1 MVNENLTLFIML
13 DGLRPD
19 ALGQCDC
26 LTLQGLIRR
35 GASTL
40 HASSVMPSV
49 TLPCH
54 MSIFHS
60 VPPTRH
66 GVTTNDWQPMARPL
80 PGLLDVVK
88 ASGKRAAAIYN
99 WEPLRNLGQPNALHA
114 VTFRDCSY
122 DVDGDDWVT
131 EKAIETLTRYP
142 TDFAFVYYGTID
154 VAGHDHQWMSAPY
167 LRQIERV
174 DRNLG
179 QLLTAL
185 PTSIHLVAQ
194 ADHGG
199 HERSHGTEMA
209 EDMTIPW
216 IAAGPQIRRGYTISH
231 PVSLLDT
238 APTLA
243 RIIGLQAP
251 RDWEGRCVDEI
262 FVETGQ

>member
-1 MVNENLTLFIML
+1 MTAVINDNLVLFIMF

-19 ALGQCDC
+19 ALAQTDC
-26 LTLQGLIRR
+26 PTLQALMAR

-40 HASSVMPSV
+40 TASSVMPSV

-66 GVTTNDWQPMARPL
+66 GVTTNDWQPMARPVT
-80 PGLLDVVK
+80 GLLDLAK
-88 ASGKRAAAIYN
+88 GAGKRSAAIYN
-99 WEPLRNLGQPNALHA
+99 WEPLRNLGRPNSLDA
-114 VTFRDCSY
+114 VHYRECSY
-122 DVDGDDWVT
+122 DMAGDDWVT
-131 EKAIETLTRYP
+131 AAAIAHLTTYA

-154 VAGHDHQWMSAPY
+154 VAGHDHEWMSAAY
-167 LRQIERV
+167 LQQVARV
-174 DRNLG
+174 DECLG
-179 QLLTAL
+179 KLLAAL
-185 PTSIHLVAQ
+185 PESVHLIVQ

-199 HERSHGTEMA
+199 HDRGHGTELP

-216 IAAGPQIRRGYTISH
+216 LIAGPQIRPGHRLAA

-243 RIIGLQAP
+243 RLLNLQPP
-251 RDWEGRCVDEI
+251 RDWEGHCVDEA
-262 FVETGQ
+262 FV

>member
-1 MVNENLTLFIML
+1 MASQKSLTLFVMI

-19 ALGQCDC
+19 ALAQINCPT
-26 LTLQGLIRR
+26 LTSLIER
-35 GASTL
+35 GASSLQAT
-40 HASSVMPSV
+40 SVMPSV

-80 PGLLDVVK
+80 PGLIDVAK
-88 ASGKRAAAIYN
+88 AAGLRCAAIHN
-99 WEPLRNLGQPNALHA
+99 WEPLRNLSQPLSLDSI
-114 VTFRDCSY
+114 VYRDRSY
-122 DVDGDDWVT
+122 DEDGDDWVA
-131 EKAIETLTRYP
+131 EAAIAQLTVRP
-142 TDFAFVYYGTID
+142 ADFAFVYFGTVD
-154 VAGHDHQWMSAPY
+154 TFGHRFGWMSDEY
-167 LRQIERV
+167 LRQAERA

-179 QLLTAL
+179 RVLAAL
-185 PTSIHLVAQ
+185 PEDIHILVQ

-199 HERSHGTEMA
+199 HARSHGTDMA

-216 IAAGPQIRRGYTISH
+216 IVAGPSIRRGHRIGG

-243 RIIGLQAP
+243 RILNLP
-251 RDWEGRCVDEI
+251 HHRDWEGVCVTEA
-262 FVETGQ
+262 FVAA

>member
-1 MVNENLTLFIML
+1 MTTNTNLTLFVMI

-19 ALGQCDC
+19 ALAQCHC
-26 LTLQGLIRR
+26 PTLQGLMAS
-35 GASTL
+35 GAYSL
-40 HASSVMPSV
+40 QARSVMPSV

-80 PGLLDVVK
+80 PGLIDVAK
-88 ASGKRAAAIYN
+88 NAGLRCAAIHN
-99 WEPLRNLGQPNALHA
+99 WEPLRNLSQPLSLDAILY
-114 VTFRDCSY
+114 RDRSY
-122 DVDGDDWVT
+122 DEDGDDWVA
-131 EKAIETLTRYP
+131 EAAVHHLTTCV
-142 TDFAFVYYGTID
+142 TDFAFIYFGTVDTWGHRYG
-154 VAGHDHQWMSAPY
+154 WMSDEY
-167 LRQIERV
+167 LRQAERA

-179 QLLTAL
+179 RVLATL
-185 PTSIHLVAQ
+185 PASIHVLVQ

-216 IAAGPQIRRGYTISH
+216 IVAGPSIRQGHELTG

-238 APTLA
+238 TPTLA
-243 RIIGLQAP
+243 RILNLP
-251 RDWEGRCVDEI
+251 HHRDWEGACVTEA
-262 FVETGQ
+262 FAA